1 VGLPD
6 PPVPLAFWIDARRHA
21 RLLPHLVAQQRLML
35 FAAKPPPEALADLPV
50 LGTLPGLALEFDGGL
65 SIVQELLDLLT
76 P

>member
-1 VGLPD
+1 
-6 PPVPLAFWIDARRHA
+6 
-21 RLLPHLVAQQRLML
+21 ML
-35 FAAKPPPEALADLPV
+35 FATKPRPAALADLPV